1 MTSALP
7 TDGATS
13 ELASLVRTAWTESL
27 GHDEFHDDENFF
39 MIGGHS
45 MCAVRIVRT
54 LKQELGTSLTVRQ
67 FFAHPTVT
75 ELAVFL
81 AGAGAVPVSG
91 GIGTRAG
98 AGA

>member
-39 MIGGHS
+39 VVGGHS

-75 ELAVFL
+75 ELAAFL
-81 AGAGAVPVSG
+81 AGALPVSG
-91 GIGTRAG
+91 DIGTRAG

>member
-7 TDGATS
+7 PGDTTS
-13 ELASLVRTAWTESL
+13 ELALLVRTAWAESL
-27 GHDEFHDDENFF
+27 GHDDFHDDENFF
-39 MIGGHS
+39 VVGGHS

-67 FFAHPTVT
+67 LFAHPTVS
-75 ELAVFL
+75 ELAAFL
-81 AGAGAVPVSG
+81 AGALPVSDDL
-91 GIGTRAG
+91 GTRAG

>member
-27 GHDEFHDDENFF
+27 GHDEFHDEENFF
-39 MIGGHS
+39 LVGGHS
-45 MCAVRIVRT
+45 MCALRIVRT
-54 LKQELGTSLTVRQ
+54 LKRELGAPLTVRQ

-75 ELAVFL
+75 ELAAFL
-81 AGAGAVPVSG
+81 AGAAPVSG
-91 GIGTRAG
+91 GPGTRAG